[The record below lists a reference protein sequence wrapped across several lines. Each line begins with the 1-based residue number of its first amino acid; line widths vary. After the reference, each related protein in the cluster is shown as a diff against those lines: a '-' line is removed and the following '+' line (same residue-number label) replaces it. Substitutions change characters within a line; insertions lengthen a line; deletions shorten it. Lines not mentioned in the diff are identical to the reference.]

1 MSGGFRRFVDN
12 FGVVPDTS
20 PPPLIP
26 KRWRMPVFVS
36 MIVIGIVLL
45 ALLLWLVVIPAI
57 NTYDSTHAGRA
68 ATRQAMPTSRV
79 AE

>member
-1 MSGGFRRFVDN
+1 MSGRFRRFVDN
-12 FGVVPDTS
+12 FGKPPETL

-36 MIVIGIVLL
+36 MVGVGIVLL

-57 NTYDSTHAGRA
+57 KTYDSARGANPTTRGIAPASGA
-68 ATRQAMPTSRV
+68 A
-79 AE
+79 E